1 MRVELRGYQESAV
14 ESLLFC
20 LDEAIHSVA
29 RRPHPRGIAFS
40 APTGAGKTVMMA
52 SAIEELLVGGE
63 IAARAAVVPDPS
75 LTFLWLSD
83 RPDLNEQSR
92 RRIQNDANGLAAD
105 RFVTIENDFDRETLA
120 PGTVYF
126 LNFQKLRAGSLLT
139 RLGDNRGSTIWEI
152 LANTQAARPGKL
164 IIVIDE
170 AHRGLTTREQNEA
183 QTIASHFVRG
193 GKGEITVRGGP
204 GAPPVTFP
212 PLQIVVGISATP
224 ERFSAYLTNEGG
236 RTRAEVQVSPQDVRG
251 SGLIKDRIVLVGPE
265 DLDQRRGDVQWTLL
279 GHACRKIQEMEAAWN
294 AFTAANPPTPA
305 IVPALVIQVADGN
318 SSTTTSTSLDALIH
332 KLREEWPGLA
342 PDAVVHC
349 FNGHGVIEAAP
360 GWIIPY
366 RDPSEIAGDCNVRV
380 ILFKTALNTGW
391 DCPRAEVMMS
401 FRTLAD
407 RTAIAQLVGRMVR
420 TPLGGRVPGDDVLN
434 STYLYLPLFDQD
446 NLQAVKAYLT
456 TDAYEVSSE
465 VVSSTEAQ
473 LLEVRAGG
481 EAIFQ
486 ALKLLPTEV
495 VAAERPMPD
504 VKRLLK
510 LCRLLEQ
517 DGLERSASREAIA
530 GMLTQLEA
538 EHAVRSQAPDYA
550 ARVSAAGTVA
560 IAQLTVADG
569 VITASDVSQTDITP
583 EDINRMF
590 RAASSV
596 IADELGLAWLR
607 AHYDV
612 DQPTLAKLAFLDLMR
627 SSPLIGA
634 VSHWAGERFQ
644 ALLTTHITEIQALR
658 DAPRD
663 QYVALQRS
671 GRSVQRSLMAA
682 ENRVIFPL
690 PADAVNQRGHLYVQP
705 GSTDDCMMVLNS
717 WERAVLAEERST
729 PGFVAFLRNL
739 DRKRWALS
747 FAYDFNGTKPGYPD
761 FLVFGSVNGQI
772 VTNILE
778 PHQGEDS
785 VAKAKG
791 LAEFARRYGQWFGRI
806 EMIRDVG
813 DGLKHISLNRS
824 EVREQLDAIEGHEAF
839 LSLFQ

>member
-1 MRVELRGYQESAV
+1 MRVELRGYQETAV

-52 SAIEELLVGGE
+52 STIEELLVGGE
-63 IAARAAVVPDPS
+63 IAARAGVAPDPS

-92 RRIQNDANGLAAD
+92 RRIQNDANGLSSD

-126 LNFQKLRAGSLLT
+126 FNFQKLRTGSLLT
-139 RLGDNRGSTIWEI
+139 RLGDNRSSTIWEI
-152 LANTQAARPGKL
+152 LAATQAARPGKL
-164 IIVIDE
+164 IVIIDE

-183 QTIASHFVRG
+183 QTVASHFVRG
-193 GKGEITVRGGP
+193 GQGAITIRGGP
-204 GAPPVTFP
+204 GAPPVPFP
-212 PLQIVVGISATP
+212 PIQIVVGISATP

-236 RTRAEVQVSPQDVRG
+236 RTRAEVQVNPQDVRG

-265 DLDQRRGDVQWTLL
+265 DLDPRRGDVQWTLL
-279 GHACRKIQEMEAAWN
+279 GHACRKIQEMETAWN
-294 AFTAANPPTPA
+294 AFSAANPPTPA

-318 SSTTTSTSLDALIH
+318 ASTPTSTSLDALVH
-332 KLREEWPGLA
+332 KIREEWPELA
-342 PDAVVHC
+342 PDAIVHC
-349 FNGHGVIEAAP
+349 FNGHGSIEAAP

-366 RDPSEIAGDCNVRV
+366 RDPSEIAGDGNVRV

-446 NLQAVKAYLT
+446 NLQAVKTYLT

-465 VVSSTEAQ
+465 VMASTEAQ
-473 LLEVRAGG
+473 LLEVRPGG
-481 EAIFQ
+481 EEIFE

-517 DGLERSASREAIA
+517 DGLDRTASRDAVEGMLALLEANHAERSREQ
-530 GMLTQLEA
+530 GYE
-538 EHAVRSQAPDYA
+538 
-550 ARVSAAGTVA
+550 ARVSAGGTVS

-596 IADELGLAWLR
+596 IADELGLGWLR
-607 AHYDV
+607 AHYDE
-612 DQPTLAKLAFLDLMR
+612 DQPTQAKISFLDLMR
-627 SSPLIGA
+627 SSALITE
-634 VSHWAGERFQ
+634 VSDWAGDRFHV
-644 ALLTTHITEIQALR
+644 LLDRHMDEVQSLS
-658 DAPRD
+658 DARRD

-690 PADAVNQRGHLYVQP
+690 PQDAVNQRGHLYVQP
-705 GSTDDCMMVLNS
+705 GSEDDCFLQLNS
-717 WERAVLAEERST
+717 WERAVLAAERSA
-729 PGFVAFLRNL
+729 PEFLAFLRNL

-761 FLVFGSVNGQI
+761 FLVFRTVDGRI
-772 VTNILE
+772 VTDILE

-785 VAKAKG
+785 ISKARG
-791 LAEFARRYGQWFGRI
+791 LGEFARRYGQWFGRI
-806 EMIRDVG
+806 EMIRLIGNDLRRLSLQSSDVRR
-813 DGLKHISLNRS
+813 SLNAISSQS
-824 EVREQLDAIEGHEAF
+824 EF